1 MDKDKCNLDLSCR
14 KNKVGGQAVIE
25 GVMMKNGQEV
35 ALAVRKGDGTVE
47 IKKSTFT
54 PLKSK
59 HKWLNI
65 PIIRGIIGFFE
76 SLVLSFKTLGS
87 ATDMLDL
94 DDDGKKKDDKEK
106 KKEGSSASTILMMGV
121 SLVLGLCLALFLF
134 SALPTI
140 VAELLVGVFEID
152 EASSLYFPIMAITE
166 GVMKVAIFIGYL
178 LLVSLMKDIRRTFEY
193 HGAEHKSI
201 ACFERG
207 LELTPE
213 NAKKCTR
220 YHPRCGTSFM
230 FVMILL
236 SIIIGLFIQIDGPLR
251 IIVKIA
257 ILPLIM
263 GIGYEF
269 IMLAGKHDNK
279 LTRALSAPGLWM
291 QRITTKEPNEYQ
303 LAVAI
308 CAIKAS
314 MPELFPDFSPEE
326 YFMDPENDK
335 KHLLYEDKKSE
346 KGEDKKEDK
355 GKSSEESNKNSDTPK
370 DEKAKRAICFGKSPD
385 KSTSASISA
394 GKRGSEAKN
403 ISVTIKSYK

>member
-35 ALAVRKGDGTVE
+35 ALAVRKGDGTIE

-54 PLKSK
+54 PLKAK

-65 PIIRGIIGFFE
+65 PIIRGIFGFFE

-94 DDDGKKKDDKEK
+94 DDDGKKKDDKDKEK
-106 KKEGSSASTILMMGV
+106 KKDGSSTSTILMMGV

-140 VAELLVGVFEID
+140 VAELLVDVFDIEQD
-152 EASSLYFPIMAITE
+152 SSLYFPIMAVTE

-201 ACFERG
+201 ACFEKG

-326 YFMDPENDK
+326 YFMNPEDDK

-346 KGEDKKEDK
+346 KKGTDK
-355 GKSSEESNKNSDTPK
+355 GAATDEANKKSDTPK
-370 DEKAKRAICFGKSPD
+370 DEKQRKAICFGKD
-385 KSTSASISA
+385 AFKSTSAKISA
-394 GKRGSEAKN
+394 GKRGKESKN